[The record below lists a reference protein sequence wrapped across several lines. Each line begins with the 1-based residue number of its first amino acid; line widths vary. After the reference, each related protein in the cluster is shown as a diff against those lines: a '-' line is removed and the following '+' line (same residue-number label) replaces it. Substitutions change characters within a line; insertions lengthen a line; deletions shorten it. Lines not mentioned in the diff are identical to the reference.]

1 MSMLKDIK
9 AKLFP
14 KLNDSLRDFEIPEF
28 AQEDKIPKLIHQ
40 TFFSNST
47 PPLPLPSEIEENI
60 AFLKSLNPAWE
71 HRLYD
76 KDQMVGF
83 IETHYGADILKCFNR
98 IDPSYGA
105 AQADFFRY
113 LLMYKCGGVY
123 LDIKSSIS
131 APLDSFLL
139 DDDTYIISQWR
150 NKKNEEFEGW
160 GLHYD
165 LREIQGG
172 EFQQWHIIAAPGHP
186 FLRAVIQRVLTN
198 FDLYLPSL
206 HGVGKNGV
214 LRLTGPTAYTLAIS
228 PLLKSYGHRIITSEM
243 PFPLKY
249 SIYDYDSHISV
260 FKSHYSSLSSPVI
273 KISRTRQAISEVV
286 AGLNKID
293 NAFRNK

>member
-1 MSMLKDIK
+1 
-9 AKLFP
+9 
-14 KLNDSLRDFEIPEF
+14 
-28 AQEDKIPKLIHQ
+28 
-40 TFFSNST
+40 
-47 PPLPLPSEIEENI
+47 
-60 AFLKSLNPAWE
+60 
-71 HRLYD
+71 
-76 KDQMVGF
+76 
-83 IETHYGADILKCFNR
+83 
-98 IDPSYGA
+98 
-105 AQADFFRY
+105 
-113 LLMYKCGGVY
+113 MYKCGGVY
-123 LDIKSSIS
+123 LDVKSSIS

-139 DDDTYIISQWR
+139 EDDTYIISQWK

-165 LREIQGG
+165 VKDIQGG

-198 FDLYLPSL
+198 IDLYLPSL

-228 PLLKSYGHRIITSEM
+228 PLLKSYSHRIITSEM

-260 FKSHYSSLSSPVI
+260 FKAHYSSLSSPVV

-286 AGLNKID
+286 GGLNKID